1 MVTTTNRIADIFSDA
16 RAVHADALRLLEAG
30 DVRDAAEKAWCATK
44 RATDA
49 LILARTETEPEIS
62 SDTSRGLL
70 MLAGEDSSV
79 SSLVGRYYSRQGI
92 LHGTCFYL
100 GICEPASEVHRR
112 IYQTADY
119 ISDAA
124 RLAGYSDGL

>member
-1 MVTTTNRIADIFSDA
+1 
-16 RAVHADALRLLEAG
+16 
-30 DVRDAAEKAWCATK
+30 
-44 RATDA
+44 
-49 LILARTETEPEIS
+49 
-62 SDTSRGLL
+62 
-70 MLAGEDSSV
+70 MLSGEDDNV

-119 ISDAA
+119 INDAE
-124 RLAGYSDGL
+124 RLAGYSNGT

>member
-1 MVTTTNRIADIFSDA
+1 MLTTDRVPVIFADA
-16 RAVHADALRLLEAG
+16 RAVHADALRMLEAG
-30 DVRDAAEKAWCATK
+30 DTRDAAEKAWCATK

-49 LILARTETEPEIS
+49 LILARTGIEPEIS

-70 MLAGEDSSV
+70 ILAGEDSNV

-119 ISDAA
+119 INDAES
-124 RLAGYSDGL
+124 LAGYADAG